1 MTEAAVAEQKIL
13 NQDEIDALIHGV
25 DRGAV
30 STESA
35 PSPGEARSFDFLSQ
49 MRIVRGRMPA
59 LEMVNERFARLFRVN
74 LYNLLRRTPEISIN
88 PIEMKKFD
96 EYVHSLHVPTSLNLV
111 KINPLRG
118 TGLVVIDPKLVF
130 AVVDNFFGGT
140 GRHSKIEGRE
150 FTATEN
156 RIIQMI
162 LKTAFTDLKEAWAGV
177 TPIDIEYLHS
187 EINPSFANIV
197 SATEIVVITSFH
209 VELDGGG
216 GDVHVTLPYSMI
228 EPIRHLLDAGL
239 QNDRVQSDERWAQTL
254 KEEIDDAEVEL
265 STVLGRGSLSL
276 GELINLKPGDVI
288 PCDFTGKVT
297 VLAEQVPVFR
307 GSFGTSRGQQAVKV
321 EERCRRPKQ
330 MAIENMKL
338 KKA

>member
-1 MTEAAVAEQKIL
+1 MTEAAVTEQKIL

-25 DRGAV
+25 DRGTV

-49 MRIVRGRMPA
+49 MRIVRGRLPA
-59 LEMVNERFARLFRVN
+59 LEMINERFARLFRVN

-96 EYVHSLHVPTSLNLV
+96 EYVHALHVPTSLNLV

-118 TGLVVIDPKLVF
+118 TGLVVLDPKLVF

-140 GRHSKIEGRE
+140 GRHTKIEGRE

-162 LKTAFTDLKEAWAGV
+162 LKTAFADLKEAWAGV
-177 TPIDIEYLHS
+177 ANIDIEYLHS

-197 SATEIVVITSFH
+197 SATEVVVITSFH

-216 GDVHVTLPYSMI
+216 GDVHVTLPYAMI
-228 EPIRHLLDAGL
+228 EPLRHILDAGL
-239 QNDRVQSDERWAQTL
+239 QSDRVQADERWAQTL
-254 KEEIDDAEVEL
+254 KEEIDDAEVVL
-265 STVLGRGSLSL
+265 STVLGRGSISV

-288 PCDFTGKVT
+288 PCDFNGKVT
-297 VLAEQVPVFR
+297 VLAESVPVFR

-321 EERCRRPKQ
+321 EERCRRPR
-330 MAIENMKL
+330 MVADNMNL

>member
-1 MTEAAVAEQKIL
+1 MTEQKIL

-30 STESA
+30 STEAA
-35 PSPGEARSFDFLSQ
+35 PSPGEARSYDFISQ

-140 GRHSKIEGRE
+140 GRHTKIEGRE

-162 LKTAFTDLKEAWAGV
+162 LKNAFADLKEAWAGV

-197 SATEIVVITSFH
+197 SPTEIVVITSFH

-216 GDVHVTLPYSMI
+216 GGVHVTLPYSMI
-228 EPIRHLLDAGL
+228 EPLRPILDAGM
-239 QNDRVQSDERWAQTL
+239 QNDRVQADERWAQTL

-265 STVLGRGSLSL
+265 STVLGRGQVSLA
-276 GELINLKPGDVI
+276 ELLNLKPGDVI
-288 PCDFTGKVT
+288 PCDFNGKVT
-297 VLAEQVPVFR
+297 VCAEQVPVFR
-307 GSFGTSRGQQAVKV
+307 GSFGTSRGHQAVKV
-321 EERCRRPKQ
+321 EERCRRPRLI
-330 MAIENMKL
+330 AGNMMVKRS
-338 KKA
+338 